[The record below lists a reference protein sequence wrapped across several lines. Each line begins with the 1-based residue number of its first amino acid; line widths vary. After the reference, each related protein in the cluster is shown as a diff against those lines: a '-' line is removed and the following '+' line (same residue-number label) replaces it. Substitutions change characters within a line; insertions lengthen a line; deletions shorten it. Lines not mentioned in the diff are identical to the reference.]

1 MYYCV
6 EDMDEIVFKS
16 VVIDGVEYYSA
27 YFSCPVC
34 YERGNRYP
42 PSFWVHASCPDDHIY
57 IGSDATLYCSG
68 CGKKVKIMEAYY
80 VCPNHSKS
88 ENHIVAF
95 EGDNI
100 DIEGMSPITMY
111 EAASAV
117 INVCC
122 GKSWVCKLLK
132 SLEIR

>member
-1 MYYCV
+1 MNNA
-6 EDMDEIVFKS
+6 IIKS
-16 VVIDGVEYYSA
+16 MVIDGVQYYSA

-34 YERGNRYP
+34 IEKGTTYP
-42 PSFWVHASCPDDHIY
+42 PSFWVHSCCPNDHLY

-68 CGKKVKIMEAYY
+68 CGEKVKVMEAYY

-100 DIEGMSPITMY
+100 GIEGMSHITMP
-111 EAASAV
+111 EVAASAAIYV
-117 INVCC
+117 RC
-122 GKSWVCKLLK
+122 GMSWVRKILE